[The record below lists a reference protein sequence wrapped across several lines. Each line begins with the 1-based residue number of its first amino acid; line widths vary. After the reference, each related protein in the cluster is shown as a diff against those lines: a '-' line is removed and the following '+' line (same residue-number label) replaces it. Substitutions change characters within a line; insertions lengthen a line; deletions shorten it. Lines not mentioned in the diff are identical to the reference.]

1 MGYYEDRISAKEDR
15 TETFGKNVQ
24 EILDLVSFLSPLE
37 KVSSLIFMILLAKKT
52 PAQRKPFHLYFTVFL
67 IEWKEKGDS

>member
-1 MGYYEDRISAKEDR
+1 MSDSMGYYEDRISVKEDR

-37 KVSSLIFMILLAKKT
+37 KVQVKKLLKNLDIF
-52 PAQRKPFHLYFTVFL
+52 
-67 IEWKEKGDS
+67 

>member
-1 MGYYEDRISAKEDR
+1 MSDSMGYYEDRISAKEDR

-37 KVSSLIFMILLAKKT
+37 KTQVKKLLKN
-52 PAQRKPFHLYFTVFL
+52 LDVF
-67 IEWKEKGDS
+67 

>member
-1 MGYYEDRISAKEDR
+1 MSDSMGYYEDRISVKEDR

-37 KVSSLIFMILLAKKT
+37 KTQVIKLLKELDIFN
-52 PAQRKPFHLYFTVFL
+52 
-67 IEWKEKGDS
+67 

>member
-1 MGYYEDRISAKEDR
+1 MSDSMGYYEDRISAKEDR

-37 KVSSLIFMILLAKKT
+37 KVQVKKLLKNLDIFLLFYLFL
-52 PAQRKPFHLYFTVFL
+52 RKITRIFV
-67 IEWKEKGDS
+67 E

>member
-1 MGYYEDRISAKEDR
+1 MSDSMGYYKDRISAENNK

-37 KVSSLIFMILLAKKT
+37 KTQVKKLLKELDIFN
-52 PAQRKPFHLYFTVFL
+52 
-67 IEWKEKGDS
+67 

>member
-1 MGYYEDRISAKEDR
+1 MSDSMGYYEDRISAKEDR

-37 KVSSLIFMILLAKKT
+37 KVQIKKLLKELDIF
-52 PAQRKPFHLYFTVFL
+52 
-67 IEWKEKGDS
+67 

>member
-1 MGYYEDRISAKEDR
+1 MGYYEDRISAENNK

-37 KVSSLIFMILLAKKT
+37 KVQIKKLLKNLDIF
-52 PAQRKPFHLYFTVFL
+52 
-67 IEWKEKGDS
+67 